1 MNLFAPSAPS
11 RAGMLIAGAAA
22 AGLLL
27 AACSNSPSSSGSA
40 TTGSSASPGTKSST
54 SGSSGSSNSGS
65 TSTVSA
71 SSVPFPIAVG
81 NTWIYESDTATLN
94 GRVTDKVVSVTP
106 VAGGN
111 RVTMSNTNSIGGGTT
126 ESTYIFHSDG
136 SITYPFSQVG
146 SQVVLV
152 SGKLEWPPASVIN
165 SGQSTSST
173 IVLGLHQGTATT
185 KKVTAHV
192 TVKGAGTASVT
203 VPAGTYSTT
212 IVQMVEK
219 YTVLGYTGTIT
230 VQTWLAN
237 GIGPVQSEAT
247 LSELGHVQ
255 VVSELKLKSFTKG

>member
-1 MNLFAPSAPS
+1 MNPSAPSAPS
-11 RAGMLIAGAAA
+11 RAGVLIACVAA

-27 AACSNSPSSSGSA
+27 GACSNSPGSSGSGS
-40 TTGSSASPGTKSST
+40 TGSPAGSSTKSST
-54 SGSSGSSNSGS
+54 SGSSGSSSSGS

-71 SSVPFPIAVG
+71 SSVPFPIAAG
-81 NTWIYESDTATLN
+81 NTWVYDSDTATLN
-94 GRVTDKVVSVTP
+94 GTETNKVVSVTP

-111 RVTMSNTNSIGGGTT
+111 RVTMSTTDSVGGGTT

-136 SITYPFSQVG
+136 SITYPFTQVG
-146 SQVVLV
+146 SEAVLIR
-152 SGKLEWPPASVIN
+152 GKLEWPPASVIN
-165 SGQSTSST
+165 SGQPTSST
-173 IVLGLHQGTATT
+173 VVIGLHQGTTT

-192 TVKGAGTASVT
+192 TVKGAGTATIS

-219 YTVLGYTGTIT
+219 YTILGYTGSIT
-230 VQTWLAN
+230 VRTWLAT

-247 LSELGHVQ
+247 LSELGHTE